1 MAEELGRPLITVA
14 CHEDLTSGDL
24 VGRFLLKGEETVWQ
38 DGPLTR
44 ATREGAICYL
54 DEIVEARADTTVV
67 IHPLAD
73 HRRELNIERL
83 GEQLYAPPEFMLVLS
98 YNPRYQSVLKD
109 LKPSTRQRMVVIE
122 LGFPPAEAEKYILQN
137 EAGAD
142 AETAD
147 RLVRLAQAIRSL
159 DGEGLPEVASTRVL
173 VSAARLV
180 AAGVSLADSVDAAI
194 VSALTDD
201 PVAVEQ
207 VRAVATAY
215 LR

>member
-1 MAEELGRPLITVA
+1 
-14 CHEDLTSGDL
+14 
-24 VGRFLLKGEETVWQ
+24 
-38 DGPLTR
+38 
-44 ATREGAICYL
+44 
-54 DEIVEARADTTVV
+54 
-67 IHPLAD
+67 
-73 HRRELNIERL
+73 
-83 GEQLYAPPEFMLVLS
+83 
-98 YNPRYQSVLKD
+98 
-109 LKPSTRQRMVVIE
+109 MVVIE
-122 LGFPPAEAEKYILQN
+122 LGFPPAETEKYILQN